1 MTMIKFIL
9 ALMFQGIFP
18 CFLGMGG
25 GQFLGQAQQA
35 QQAATTAAGG
45 YGSSAAGANAALTP
59 FFTQEMN
66 AQHSLTP
73 GQENEM
79 LTAAGQG
86 AGGAFGG
93 AEGQIN
99 RNAAR
104 TGNATGVTKS
114 LDEMARDKAK
124 SAAGTSE
131 GVAAQDVMGA
141 QQLRQQGAQGLQGLY
156 GTDVNAQ
163 LNAMKQSSDDINL
176 ENQVKGQSWVQQM
189 QGLANLGGS
198 ITKDIVNPG
207 GFGSYTGGNQW
218 TQGT

>member
-1 MTMIKFIL
+1 MIKFIL
-9 ALMFQGIFP
+9 TLMFQGIFP

-25 GQFLGQAQQA
+25 GQFLSQAQQA
-35 QQAATTAAGG
+35 QQAATIAAGG
-45 YGSSAAGANAALTP
+45 FGASAAGINAALTP

-124 SAAGTSE
+124 AAAGTSE

-141 QQLRQQGAQGLQGLY
+141 QQLHQQGAQGLQGLY

-163 LNAMKQSSDDINL
+163 LGAMKQSAEDINL

-207 GFGSYTGGNQW
+207 GFGSSTGGNQW

>member
-1 MTMIKFIL
+1 MIKFIL
-9 ALMFQGIFP
+9 TLMFQGIFP
-18 CFLGMGG
+18 CFLGLGG

-45 YGSSAAGANAALTP
+45 YGSSAAGANATLTP

-79 LTAAGQG
+79 LTAAEQG

-131 GVAAQDVMGA
+131 GVAAQDVAGA
-141 QQLRQQGAQGLQGLY
+141 QQLKQQGAQGLQGLY

-163 LNAMKQSSDDINL
+163 LNAMKQSSEDINL
-176 ENQVKGQSWVQQM
+176 ENQVKGQNWLQQLN
-189 QGLANLGGS
+189 QIAQ
-198 ITKDIVNPG
+198 
-207 GFGSYTGGNQW
+207 FGGNVAKDVSSGAAADQAV
-218 TQGT
+218 QNL

>member
-1 MTMIKFIL
+1 MIMFIL
-9 ALMFQGIFP
+9 TLMFQGIFP
-18 CFLGMGG
+18 CFLGLGG

-124 SAAGTSE
+124 AAAGTSE
-131 GVAAQDVMGA
+131 GVAAQDVAGA
-141 QQLRQQGAQGLQGLY
+141 QQLKQQGAQGLQGLY

-163 LNAMKQSSDDINL
+163 LNAMKQSSEDINL
-176 ENQVKGQSWVQQM
+176 ENQVKGQNWVQQL
-189 QGLANLGGS
+189 QGMANLGQTVG
-198 ITKDIVNPG
+198 KDIVNPG
-207 GFGSYTGGNQW
+207 GSNTGNSSW
-218 TQGT
+218 IPS